1 MKCKDLNIIKKQRI
15 ILYTKVKENKME
27 RKDLLTLTFY
37 EREHFSGSD
46 RGIRYRIEKFIEAL
60 PEGAPED
67 SEKPAPQLKVTI
79 WPEPFSFENTDDSH
93 KKSALFPFSEE
104 GLHEVT
110 DFINSNIP

>member
-1 MKCKDLNIIKKQRI
+1 MKYKDLNIIKKQRI
-15 ILYTKVKENKME
+15 ILYTKVRENKME
-27 RKDLLTLTFY
+27 RKDLLALTFY

-46 RGIRYRIEKFIEAL
+46 RGIRYRIEKFIEEL
-60 PEGAPED
+60 PED
-67 SEKPAPQLKVTI
+67 SEKPKPQLKVTI
-79 WPEPFSFENTDDSH
+79 WPEPFSFENTDEEH